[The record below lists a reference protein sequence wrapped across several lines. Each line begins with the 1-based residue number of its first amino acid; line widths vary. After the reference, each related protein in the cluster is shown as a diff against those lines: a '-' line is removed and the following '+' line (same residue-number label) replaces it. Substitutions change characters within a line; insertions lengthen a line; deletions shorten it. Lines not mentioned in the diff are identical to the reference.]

1 MGNRPRE
8 FLLGGKMKNNLL
20 LGIWRHL
27 FPVPSAI
34 WQKQVAEKAE
44 HTRAHL
50 AFMSPDHHRVRNLV
64 VRELP
69 RVGKPLAPEWIA
81 RELNLPLENV
91 VTLLDDLERRLT
103 FLFRNSEGAVAW
115 AYPVTVDETP
125 HRITLSTGE
134 KIFAA

>member
-1 MGNRPRE
+1 
-8 FLLGGKMKNNLL
+8 MKNNLF

-44 HTRAHL
+44 RARAHL

-69 RVGKPLAPEWIA
+69 RVGKPLAPEWIVP
-81 RELNLPLENV
+81 ELNLPLEKV
-91 VTLLDDLERRLT
+91 VALLGELERHMT
-103 FLFRNSEGAVAW
+103 FLFRNGDGAVTW
-115 AYPVTVDETP
+115 AYPVTVDQTP

-134 KIFAA
+134 RVFAA